1 MEIAIAVYEKFTAL
15 DCVGPYDVLSRLPG
29 AQVRWLASEPGP
41 VRADAGLVIH
51 AEAAFSEVPRPD
63 LLLVPGGMRF
73 PSHDED
79 PDLLRWIAE
88 AHEHTTWTTSVCTG
102 SLALAAAGILEGVP
116 ATSHWAAIDA
126 LTQYGAV
133 PTHDRV
139 VIAGK
144 IATAAGVS
152 AGIDLALTLC
162 ERIAGRDVAE
172 AIQLGIEYDPQP
184 PFGSGNADV
193 VSDELKQR
201 ALEALLTSQERAADG

>member
-1 MEIAIAVYEKFTAL
+1 
-15 DCVGPYDVLSRLPG
+15 
-29 AQVRWLASEPGP
+29 
-41 VRADAGLVIH
+41 
-51 AEAAFSEVPRPD
+51 
-63 LLLVPGGMRF
+63 MRF
-73 PSHDED
+73 PSQEED
-79 PDLLRWIAE
+79 PELLEWIAS
-88 AHEHTTWTTSVCTG
+88 AHEHTKWTTSVCTG
-102 SLALAAAGILEGVP
+102 SLALGGGGHP
-116 ATSHWAAIDA
+116 GGRSGDSHWAAIDA

-162 ERIAGRDVAE
+162 ERIAGREVAE

-184 PFGSGNADV
+184 PFGSGNADD

-201 ALEALLTSQERAADG
+201 ALEALLASLAATRHRVASRPSC